1 MQSAMEIIKEQY
13 QTICKSSDSQGKFEF
28 RIQNDCSQ
36 IQLETSIRDD
46 RSDGVYADVNRIELE
61 QMAKAILSVLGAS
74 NVFEKASKW
83 DVLDDKISKFYE
95 NEDGEVEND
104 GDLTDI
110 GELAASAF
118 GYL

>member
-1 MQSAMEIIKEQY
+1 MEIIKNEY
-13 QTICKSSDSQGKFEF
+13 QIICKSSDSQGDFEF

-36 IQLETSIRDD
+36 IQLETSIVDD
-46 RSDGVYADVNRIELE
+46 RSDSVYADVNRIELK
-61 QMAKAILSVLGAS
+61 QMADAILFVLGAS
-74 NVFEKASKW
+74 NVFEKANKW
-83 DVLDDKISKFYE
+83 DALERKVSQFYE
-95 NEDGEVEND
+95 TYENGELIYD

>member
-1 MQSAMEIIKEQY
+1 MEIIKEQY
-13 QTICKSSDSQGKFEF
+13 QTICKSSDSQGEFEF
-28 RIQNDCSQ
+28 RILNDCSQ

-46 RSDGVYADVNRIELE
+46 RSDSVYADVNREDLI
-61 QMAKAILSVLGAS
+61 KISNAISSVLGIEKA
-74 NVFEKASKW
+74 FEKAHKW